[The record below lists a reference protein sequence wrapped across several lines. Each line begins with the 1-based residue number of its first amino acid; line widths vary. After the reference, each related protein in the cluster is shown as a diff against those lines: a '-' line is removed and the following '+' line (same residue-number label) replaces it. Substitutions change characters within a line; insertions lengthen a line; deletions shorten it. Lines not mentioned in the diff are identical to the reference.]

1 MRNFHSITNRKLSLN
16 NDKNK
21 NYSWQIINFYYQ
33 LDTNVLKS
41 SLWISNNN
49 VNADTE
55 INIYNNRI
63 MWGMGRDYIF
73 KKLEELQE

>member
-1 MRNFHSITNRKLSLN
+1 MHLPLQF
-16 NDKNK
+16 
-21 NYSWQIINFYYQ
+21 SWQIINFYYQ